1 MRREAPGDAAALRL
15 RLMCGHVCAMAWKLG
30 APPDER
36 SLCVVL
42 FLILRKSN
50 KRPMSAVSAAKATIP
65 RGPER

>member
-1 MRREAPGDAAALRL
+1 VPRGERGLHADVRREAPGDAAALRL

-42 FLILRKSN
+42 FLILLNQISDL
-50 KRPMSAVSAAKATIP
+50 
-65 RGPER
+65 